1 MCTALELRSDLRSPL
16 NLAQVLRRH
25 RDPLRDRLLRAD
37 VPARR
42 TTDGPELVQALPD
55 VCHRALQ
62 TQHLI
67 LGCRCEMLLLC
78 RRGSSSPSG
87 SVSISQCLCSKG
99 LYNSKH
105 ATNEVVCETCTAGSS
120 CPTIGTVTAN
130 LTICKGWYRT
140 SSSSV
145 DLRQCPDGSRETS
158 GCVGGSSEHGSRD
171 GEGPC
176 KPCAAARLT

>member
-1 MCTALELRSDLRSPL
+1 
-16 NLAQVLRRH
+16 
-25 RDPLRDRLLRAD
+25 
-37 VPARR
+37 
-42 TTDGPELVQALPD
+42 
-55 VCHRALQ
+55 
-62 TQHLI
+62 
-67 LGCRCEMLLLC
+67 MLLLC

-130 LTICKGWYRT
+130 LTISKGWYRT

-158 GCVGGSSEHGSRD
+158 GCVGGSSQHGPRD

-176 KPCAAARLT
+176 KPCVAARLT